1 MKNYYRRRKFTT
13 YKFFVEG
20 QVGKVFLR
28 PPKKWKDGFWLWH
41 IGFAVGKS
49 TRQVNDWYY
58 MKQNKRA
65 KSVRHRITGK
75 AGIKTVIEAIKG
87 IMTVRWSLHP
97 GDVLYCDC
105 TSSEPD
111 KQFKAMSWLIR
122 KHPEW
127 AIDPKAKVFFWHRPP
142 YANDEIWKTHE
153 IIGKTPANPLQST
166 GSNQYF
172 ECFDASPKDQYTAR
186 SKDQN

>member
-28 PPKKWKDGFWLWH
+28 PQKKWKDGFWLWH

-58 MKQNKRA
+58 LKQNKRA
-65 KSVRHRITGK
+65 KAVRNRITGK

-127 AIDPKAKVFFWHRPP
+127 AIDPEARIFFL
-142 YANDEIWKTHE
+142 A
-153 IIGKTPANPLQST
+153 ST
-166 GSNQYF
+166 TLCQ
-172 ECFDASPKDQYTAR
+172 
-186 SKDQN
+186 